1 MEFLRSLKS
10 MDDTRK
16 KKKKKKV
23 IRQEMQMK
31 SEINAAI

>member
-1 MEFLRSLKS
+1 